1 MVGAGVSQ
9 LRIAYFGTPDFAV
22 PTLERLLDRGWPVVA
37 VVTQPDR
44 PRGRGQKPSPGPVK
58 SVAERR
64 SIPVLQPE
72 KLKDPSFLAEMTRL
86 APDLGVVAAYGKI
99 LPQALLDI
107 PRLGMV
113 NVHASLLPR
122 WRGASPVH
130 RAVMSGDRE
139 TGVSIMRVVRELDAG
154 GVFSVARR
162 AIGPNETSDQV
173 ERDLAILGADRLV
186 ATLPALE
193 SGEARE
199 TPQDEAGVSYAPR
212 LTKEEG
218 LIAWEAPAEAIHNQ
232 VRGLHPWPHA
242 YTFLEEARVIVLRSA
257 LASTETP
264 GPGQPGQVLGIEG
277 DRVVVAAGDGR
288 PLHLLQLQLEG
299 RRPLSGR
306 DFAAGTRLKAGR
318 RFGVWPR

>member
-1 MVGAGVSQ
+1 MTQ
-9 LRIAYFGTPDFAV
+9 LRIVYFGTPDFAV
-22 PTLERLLDRGWPVVA
+22 PTLERLVEAGCPVAA
-37 VVTQPDR
+37 VVTQPDK

-58 SVAERR
+58 AFAASRGL
-64 SIPVLQPE
+64 PVLQPE
-72 KLKDPSFLAEMTRL
+72 RLRDEAFLSGIAEM

-130 RAVMSGDRE
+130 RAVMAGDPE

-154 GVFSVARR
+154 AVFSVARR
-162 AIGPNETSDQV
+162 PIGQDETSEDV
-173 ERDLAILGADRLV
+173 ERDLAAIGARLLV
-186 ATLPALE
+186 ATLPAIAA
-193 SGEARE
+193 GDAPPV
-199 TPQDEAGVSYAPR
+199 PQDEGGVSYAPR

-218 LIAWEAPAEAIHNQ
+218 LIAWDAPAEALHNQ

-242 YTFLEEARVIVLRSA
+242 YTFLDEARVILLRSA
-257 LASTETP
+257 LPPGTERVAGSP
-264 GPGQPGQVLGIEG
+264 GEVVAVSSDEI
-277 DRVVVAAGDGR
+277 VVAAGDGR
-288 PLHLLQLQLEG
+288 PLLLRQLQLEG
-299 RRPLSGR
+299 RRPLSAR
-306 DFAAGTRLKAGR
+306 DFAAGTRLKPGR